1 MVADEGHGVND
12 GPVQVR
18 DVGLAVARHSL
29 VQQPDLDTPGVQRS
43 NISTRVFLLRCF
55 TKLFT
60 DDPQCK
66 TVVSSVQAYNLHTS
80 TSPDTYLGVA
90 PRSLDKN
97 SAYLEYP
104 VTVKDED
111 GSAVQRNYNVT
122 LSVLT
127 PQRLKQGGNVLP
139 K

>member
-1 MVADEGHGVND
+1 M
-12 GPVQVR
+12 
-18 DVGLAVARHSL
+18 
-29 VQQPDLDTPGVQRS
+29 
-43 NISTRVFLLRCF
+43 
-55 TKLFT
+55 
-60 DDPQCK
+60 
-66 TVVSSVQAYNLHTS
+66 SSVQAYNLHTS
-80 TSPDTYLGVA
+80 PGTYLGVA

-127 PQRLKQGGNVLP
+127 RELGRKHEYLRP
-139 K
+139 